1 MSACSEAAVS
11 PAKARLAV
19 ADGTTRMP
27 LAPSCVLMQ
36 PARFVR
42 SLLPVLGLQALIAE
56 VSVPV
61 LTPPTAAARH
71 LQYNHLLIASVG
83 SRTTMEEDL

>member
-1 MSACSEAAVS
+1 MSACSEAVVS

-19 ADGTTRMP
+19 ADGTTRTP

-36 PARFVR
+36 PARLVR
-42 SLLPVLGLQALIAE
+42 LLLPVLVWQALITE

-71 LQYNHLLIASVG
+71 LQYIYLLIASVG
-83 SRTTMEEDL
+83 CRTTMEEYL